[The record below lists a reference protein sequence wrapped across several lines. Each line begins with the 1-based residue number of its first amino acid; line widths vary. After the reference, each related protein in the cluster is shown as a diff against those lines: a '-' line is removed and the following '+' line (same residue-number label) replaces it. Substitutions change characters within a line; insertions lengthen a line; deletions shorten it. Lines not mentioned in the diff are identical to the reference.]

1 VAAVGFIAGRT
12 GHRSMDSSGH
22 GSRGTTNGSE
32 VGVTWFLKVA
42 LLFALILAVAL
53 GLGIGLGVIP
63 VGL

>member
-1 VAAVGFIAGRT
+1 
-12 GHRSMDSSGH
+12 MDSSGH